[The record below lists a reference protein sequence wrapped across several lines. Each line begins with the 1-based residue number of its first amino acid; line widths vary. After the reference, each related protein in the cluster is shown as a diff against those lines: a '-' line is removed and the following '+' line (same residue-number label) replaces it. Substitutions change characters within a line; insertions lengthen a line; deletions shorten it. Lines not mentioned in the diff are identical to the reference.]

1 MFCSLTKVVGHFTP
15 SKNTQIMETK
25 PNSFKIKQPYIHIL
39 VLLSNLKGSIKKNL
53 QACGSSEQSVA
64 AAHGNSLQVCYS

>member
-1 MFCSLTKVVGHFTP
+1 MFCSLTQVVGHFTP

-25 PNSFKIKQPYIHIL
+25 PNSFKIKQPYIHNL

-53 QACGSSEQSVA
+53 QACGSSKQSVA

>member
-1 MFCSLTKVVGHFTP
+1 
-15 SKNTQIMETK
+15 METK